1 VLTEQWTVPE
11 LGPSLG
17 SLTDPPSS
25 GGPRSPLGL
34 TFDDIR
40 LDLVTGIFDLAGAG
54 REFAAAGDRDSAMA
68 SLGRVAWI
76 GLWERAVGSV
86 AARLGGAANTRLRA
100 AAAESRF
107 PKRRLLRI
115 LLGPSDLRAIAAR
128 LGSSGT
134 PFVSALDELER
145 SLRSASGTAA
155 RAGTSTDEWRVALE
169 AGARRL
175 ETAWLALISAAG
187 MEEEH
192 WRGEAERI
200 RTWRKPRWPLWLI
213 TLAVIV
219 AAGYLGLV
227 VGGYLPVPPPLT
239 GVTEFWW
246 SRF

>member
-1 VLTEQWTVPE
+1 MLTEQWTVPE

-17 SLTDPPSS
+17 SLTDPPSP
-25 GGPRSPLGL
+25 GPRSPLGL

-54 REFAAAGDRDSAMA
+54 RGFAAAGDRDGAMA

-86 AARLGGAANTRLRA
+86 AARIGAAANTKLRA

-107 PKRRLLRI
+107 PKRRLQRI
-115 LLGPSDLRAIAAR
+115 LLGPSDLRAIGAR
-128 LGSSGT
+128 LGSSGA

-145 SLRSASGTAA
+145 TLRSASGTPA
-155 RAGTSTDEWRVALE
+155 RAGGSTDEWRAALE

-175 ETAWLALISAAG
+175 ETAWLAVISAAG

-200 RTWRKPRWPLWLI
+200 RTWRRPRWPIWSI
-213 TLAVIV
+213 TLVVIA

-227 VGGYLPVPPPLT
+227 VGGYLPVPPPLAA
-239 GVTEFWW
+239 VTEFWW

>member
-17 SLTDPPSS
+17 SLTDPPSP
-25 GGPRSPLGL
+25 GPRSPLGL

-54 REFAAAGDRDSAMA
+54 REFAAAGDRDGAMA

-86 AARLGGAANTRLRA
+86 AARLGGAANTKLRA

-107 PKRRLLRI
+107 PKRRLQRI

-128 LGSSGT
+128 LGSSGAA
-134 PFVSALDELER
+134 FVSALDALER
-145 SLRSASGTAA
+145 SLRSASGTPA
-155 RAGTSTDEWRVALE
+155 RAGRSTHEWRAALE

-175 ETAWLALISAAG
+175 ETAWLALVSAAG
-187 MEEEH
+187 LEEEH

-200 RTWRKPRWPLWLI
+200 RSWRRPRWPIWLI
-213 TLAVIV
+213 TLAVI
-219 AAGYLGLV
+219 ASAGYVGLV
-227 VGGYLPVPPPLT
+227 VGGYLPVPPPLA

>member
-1 VLTEQWTVPE
+1 MLTEQWTVPE

-17 SLTDPPSS
+17 SLTDPPSP
-25 GGPRSPLGL
+25 GHRSPLGL

-54 REFAAAGDRDSAMA
+54 RGFAAAGDRDGAMA
-68 SLGRVAWI
+68 SLSRVAWI

-86 AARLGGAANTRLRA
+86 AARLGGAANTKLRA

-107 PKRRLLRI
+107 PKRRLQRM
-115 LLGPSDLRAIAAR
+115 LLGPSDLRAIGAR
-128 LGSSGT
+128 LGSSGA
-134 PFVSALDELER
+134 PFVSALDALER
-145 SLRSASGTAA
+145 SLRSARGTPA
-155 RAGTSTDEWRVALE
+155 RARTTDDWRAALE

-175 ETAWLALISAAG
+175 ETAWLALVSAAG

-192 WRGEAERI
+192 WRDEAERI
-200 RTWRKPRWPLWLI
+200 RTWRRPRWPIWLI

-219 AAGYLGLV
+219 AAAYLGLV
-227 VGGYLPVPPPLT
+227 VGGYLPVPPSLA